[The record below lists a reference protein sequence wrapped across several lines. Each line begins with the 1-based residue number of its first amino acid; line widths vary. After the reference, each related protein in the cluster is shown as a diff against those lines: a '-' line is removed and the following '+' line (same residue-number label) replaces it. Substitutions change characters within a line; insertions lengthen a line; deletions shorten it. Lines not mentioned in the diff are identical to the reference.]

1 MVFSNKLNINKFSN
15 YGDDYI
21 KSDDINDDIFV
32 HFSTPEECSNFL
44 NFNKTI
50 KWEHKCCG
58 EKGVKLL
65 NVTNSEVSKLKLKW
79 RRHKLELIKQKAI
92 EAERRKKAVLT
103 IENYYLRLCLMNPR
117 HQIGIRKFNRECEEL
132 GCYN

>member
-1 MVFSNKLNINKFSN
+1 MISKKPYNFLK

-21 KSDDINDDIFV
+21 KPDDVSDDIFI

-50 KWEHKCCG
+50 KWEHKCCSG
-58 EKGVKLL
+58 KGVKLI
-65 NVTNSEVSKLKLKW
+65 NVTNRYVSKLRLKW
-79 RRHKLELIKQKAI
+79 RKHKLELRKQKAI
-92 EAERRKKAVLT
+92 EAKRRKEAVLT

-117 HQIGIRKFNRECEEL
+117 HRIGIRKFTQECDEL